1 MRRESAREKR
11 DAQLKA
17 HVPQSLREQ
26 YELFVAQQGNV
37 ISLSDYLFG
46 VLEEHAA
53 MRQAK
58 QRMGRR
64 VVNS

>member
-1 MRRESAREKR
+1 LTREKR
-11 DAQLKA
+11 NAQLKA

-26 YELFVAQQGNV
+26 YELFVREQGNV

-53 MRQAK
+53 MRLAK
-58 QRMGRR
+58 QKFGRR
-64 VVNS
+64 VANQ